1 MEKTFEEIM
10 LELEQ
15 IVKELENDNL
25 PLEEALQKYQKGIE
39 LSKVCHDKLSQAKDI
54 VARKIE
60 E

>member
-25 PLEEALQKYQKGIE
+25 PLEEALKKYQLGIE

-54 VARKIE
+54 VAKKIE

>member
-15 IVKELENDNL
+15 IVKQLENDSL
-25 PLEEALQKYQKGIE
+25 PLEEALTKYQKGIE
-39 LSKVCHDKLSQAKDI
+39 LSKMCHDRLAQAKEI
-54 VARKIE
+54 VAKKIE

>member
-15 IVKELENDNL
+15 IVKQLENDNL
-25 PLEEALQKYQKGIE
+25 PLETALEKYQLGIE
-39 LSKVCHDKLSQAKDI
+39 LSKQCHDRLTQAKEI
-54 VARKIE
+54 VAKRIE

>member
-1 MEKTFEEIM
+1 MERTFEEIM

-25 PLEEALQKYQKGIE
+25 PLEVALEKYQKGIE